1 MHYLRGKK
9 KIMKRKGKEKGK
21 GKRKRTNNWKFYMM
35 KMKSSKGNWTGRK
48 GQLFLHL
55 FLKYIYAYVN
65 KSILKLNICVRLSV
79 SVLLHYNCK
88 VNANIQGVYHRPK
101 LERSTRGYIGT
112 ALRGALY
119 SLCYLLFVVCM

>member
-1 MHYLRGKK
+1 MMKMK
-9 KIMKRKGKEKGK
+9 SKIIKRKGKEKGK
-21 GKRKRTNNWKFYMM
+21 GKRNRTNKWKFNMM

-88 VNANIQGVYHRPK
+88 INANIQGVYHRPK
-101 LERSTRGYIGT
+101 LERSTRRYIGT

>member
-1 MHYLRGKK
+1 
-9 KIMKRKGKEKGK
+9 
-21 GKRKRTNNWKFYMM
+21 MM

-79 SVLLHYNCK
+79 SVLLNYNCK
-88 VNANIQGVYHRPK
+88 INAKIQDVFHRPNLSPYCFIIIIRLMPIYK
-101 LERSTRGYIGT
+101 VYTIGRT
-112 ALRGALY
+112 WSWPVMSAAA
-119 SLCYLLFVVCM
+119 C

>member
-1 MHYLRGKK
+1 
-9 KIMKRKGKEKGK
+9 
-21 GKRKRTNNWKFYMM
+21 MM
-35 KMKSSKGNWTGRK
+35 KMKYSKGNWTGRK

-101 LERSTRGYIGT
+101 LERSTRRYIGT
-112 ALRGALY
+112 ALIGALF
-119 SLCYLLFVVCM
+119 SLYMH

>member
-1 MHYLRGKK
+1 
-9 KIMKRKGKEKGK
+9 
-21 GKRKRTNNWKFYMM
+21 MM

-79 SVLLHYNCK
+79 SVLLHYNFK
-88 VNANIQGVYHRPK
+88 VNVILTYVNKSILKLNICVLLSVSVSLHYNCIVMHVMLQGV
-101 LERSTRGYIGT
+101 
-112 ALRGALY
+112 
-119 SLCYLLFVVCM
+119 

>member
-1 MHYLRGKK
+1 MEGKGREGKGREGKGREGKK
-9 KIMKRKGKEKGK
+9 KMIKRKGKEKGK
-21 GKRKRTNNWKFYMM
+21 GKRNRTNKWKFNMM

-79 SVLLHYNCK
+79 SLLLHYNCK
-88 VNANIQGVYHRPK
+88 VNVRCIP
-101 LERSTRGYIGT
+101 
-112 ALRGALY
+112 
-119 SLCYLLFVVCM
+119 